1 MDRHRDSRR
10 QIPRL
15 DPGTLLNQC
24 RLINKETQT
33 IRPYGLRR
41 ERHLHK
47 TKKHCSKTSGWQEGG
62 KRDSCVFSEMLRIS
76 RDSALL
82 RCLSG
87 SRGAGLR
94 QGGRTSLVSTHVMFQ
109 YSLQFNSFT
118 KVLPT
123 NQLSLHCA
131 EHSACAVK
139 GSCAVETDEKRGAIY
154 PRTIYP
160 RTPLSSLLSTLAPPD
175 RPVL

>member
-1 MDRHRDSRR
+1 
-10 QIPRL
+10 
-15 DPGTLLNQC
+15 
-24 RLINKETQT
+24 
-33 IRPYGLRR
+33 
-41 ERHLHK
+41 
-47 TKKHCSKTSGWQEGG
+47 
-62 KRDSCVFSEMLRIS
+62 VFSEMLHIS

-82 RCLSG
+82 RCLPG
-87 SRGAGLR
+87 SSGAGLR